1 MEAGTGLRAKVA
13 VCDPQPRAKA
23 RNPTLR
29 GWRHVLQLT
38 AEDQAKAWLARLSGA
53 LEARTVQDV
62 VALFRQDGQWRDLL
76 CFTWSIATFEGPR
89 EIAAMLESCL
99 AATAPA
105 HIAIEPGSGREAD
118 GVVEAWFRFETGPL
132 RGRGHVRL
140 QDGLCRT
147 LFTAAVE
154 IKGHEESVGR
164 RRERGVEHGAQR
176 GRKTW
181 TERRA
186 ARDAALGTT
195 EQPYCLIIGGSQ
207 GGMSLAARLNRL
219 GVPTL
224 VIDSLERPGDA
235 WRRRYR
241 SLHLHDAVWACHL
254 PYMPFPDHWPV
265 FIPKDRMGDWLDAY
279 AEMMEIS
286 FWGSATARC
295 AEYDAASATWTVEV
309 ERDGKPITLHPQ
321 QLVLATGMSG
331 APAIPRFPG
340 AETFRGAQ
348 CHSSA
353 FDSGEAFAGR
363 RAVVIGSNNSA
374 HDICADLWEH
384 GASVTMV
391 QRSSTLVARAE
402 TLFRFITGKLFSE
415 EAIAAGITTEQ
426 ADYMAASRPY
436 AMVAELHRGLY
447 RDIRAHDVAFYDRL
461 EKVGFMLDFG
471 EDDTGLS
478 MKYLRRASGYYID
491 VGASELVASGDVA
504 LRSGVQVARIRP
516 EGVELSD
523 GSVLEADLIV
533 YATGYDPME
542 SWIAQLISPEVAARV
557 GHVWGLGSD
566 TRRDPGPWVGEL
578 RAMWKPTRQPGLW
591 LQGGNLQQ
599 VRFYSRILALQ
610 IQARMLGLETPV
622 FDPKGLGH

>member
-1 MEAGTGLRAKVA
+1 ML
-13 VCDPQPRAKA
+13 QP
-23 RNPTLR
+23 
-29 GWRHVLQLT
+29 T
-38 AEDQAKAWLARLSGA
+38 AETQVSSWLARFAGA
-53 LEARTVQDV
+53 LDTRDLGG
-62 VALFRQDGQWRDLL
+62 LFHEDCHWRDLL
-76 CFTWSIATFEGPR
+76 CVTWSIVTLSGEA
-89 EIAAMLESCL
+89 EIAAMLAEQG

-105 HIAIEPGSGREAD
+105 GFEVEPGSGAEKD
-118 GVVEAWFRFETGPL
+118 GTVEAWFRFETESL

-140 QDGLCRT
+140 VDGRCRT
-147 LFTAAVE
+147 LFTSAIE
-154 IKGHEESVGR
+154 IKGHEESTGR

-186 ARDAALGTT
+186 DRDAALGTT

-286 FWGSATARC
+286 FWGSTTARR
-295 AEYDAASATWTVEV
+295 AQYDAASATWTVEV
-309 ERDGKPITLHPQ
+309 ERDGKPVTLHPK

-340 AETFRGAQ
+340 AETFRGTQ

-353 FDSGEAFAGR
+353 FDSGAAYAGR

-384 GASVTMV
+384 GAQVTMV
-391 QRSSTLVARAE
+391 QRSSTLVARAD

-426 ADYMAASRPY
+426 ADYIAASRPY
-436 AMVAELHRGLY
+436 ATVAELHRGLY
-447 RDIRAHDVAFYDRL
+447 RDIRAHDAAFYERL
-461 EKVGFMLDFG
+461 EKAGFLLDFG

-491 VGASELVASGDVA
+491 VGASELVANGEVA
-504 LRSGVQVARIRP
+504 LRSRVQVARLRP

-523 GSVLEADLIV
+523 GSVLEAELVV

-542 SWIAQLISPEVAARV
+542 TWIAQLISPEVAERV
-557 GHVWGLGSD
+557 GHVWGLGSG

-578 RAMWKPTRQPGLW
+578 RAMWKPTRQDGLW

-610 IQARMLGLETPV
+610 IQARMLGLATPV
-622 FDPKGLGH
+622 HDPKGLRA

>member
-1 MEAGTGLRAKVA
+1 ML
-13 VCDPQPRAKA
+13 QP
-23 RNPTLR
+23 
-29 GWRHVLQLT
+29 T
-38 AEDQAKAWLARLSGA
+38 AESQIASWLARFA
-53 LEARTVQDV
+53 
-62 VALFRQDGQWRDLL
+62 VALDARDIGGLFHEDCHWRDLL
-76 CFTWSIATFEGPR
+76 CFTWSVVTMSGEE
-89 EIAAMLESCL
+89 EIAAMLADRG
-99 AATAPA
+99 AAAA
-105 HIAIEPGSGREAD
+105 SAGFEVEPGSGVEKD
-118 GVVEAWFRFETGPL
+118 GTVEAWFRVETPAL
-132 RGRGHVRL
+132 RGRGHLRL
-140 QDGLCRT
+140 IDGRCRT
-147 LFTAAVE
+147 LFTSATA
-154 IKGHEESVGR
+154 IRGHEEQIGA

-176 GRKTW
+176 GRRTW
-181 TERRA
+181 PERRA
-186 ARDAALGTT
+186 AREAALGTT
-195 EQPYCLIIGGSQ
+195 EQPYCLVIGGSQ

-224 VIDSLERPGDA
+224 VIDSLARPGDA

-241 SLHLHDAVWACHL
+241 SLHLHDAIWACHL

-286 FWGSATARC
+286 FWGSTTARQ
-295 AEYDAASATWTVEV
+295 AQYDAATATWTVEV
-309 ERDGKPITLHPQ
+309 ERDGKPVTLRPK

-340 AETFRGAQ
+340 AETFRGEQ

-353 FDSGEAFAGR
+353 FDSGAPYAGR

-384 GASVTMV
+384 GAQVTMV
-391 QRSSTLVARAE
+391 QRSSTLVARAD

-415 EAIAAGITTEQ
+415 EAVAAGITTEQ
-426 ADYMAASRPY
+426 ADFMAASRPY
-436 AMVAELHRGLY
+436 AMVAELHRALY
-447 RDIRAHDVAFYDRL
+447 RDIRVHDAEFYARL

-491 VGASELVASGDVA
+491 VGASELVASGEVA
-504 LRSGVQVARIRP
+504 LRSGVQVARLRP

-523 GSVLEADLIV
+523 GSVLDADLVV

-557 GHVWGLGSD
+557 GHVWGLGSG

-578 RAMWKPTRQPGLW
+578 RNMWKPTRQDGLW

-610 IQARMLGLETPV
+610 IQARMLGLATPV
-622 FDPKGLGH
+622 YDPKGLGA